1 MDFKIKEQS
10 FIARIAAWKLKEA
23 NMAVVLGKTIFL
35 HGVSADDFKS
45 NNAWLK
51 HEQEHIRQ
59 FKQYGFFPFI
69 YKYLLESLKNG
80 YHNNK
85 FEVAA
90 REAEQK

>member
-10 FIARIAAWKLKEA
+10 FIARIAAWKLKER
-23 NMAVVLGKTIFL
+23 NMAIVLGKTIFL
-35 HGVSADDFKS
+35 HGVSADDFK
-45 NNAWLK
+45 NNSTWLK

-59 FKQYGFFPFI
+59 FKQYGFFSFI